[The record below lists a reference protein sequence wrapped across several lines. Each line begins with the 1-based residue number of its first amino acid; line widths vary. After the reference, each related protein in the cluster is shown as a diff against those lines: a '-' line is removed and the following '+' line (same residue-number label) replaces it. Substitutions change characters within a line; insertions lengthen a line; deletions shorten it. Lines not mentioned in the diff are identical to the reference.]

1 VRGGDADRRTSER
14 ARKAPDHRGA
24 ANGERTKGL
33 LAPEGEREGARGE
46 LYPRRSAMMR
56 GVTVGTDGA
65 CQPNPGRGGWAA
77 VVVQGGTVLRELTG
91 HFRWTTNN
99 RMELRAAIAALEA
112 LPEGSEVEVLSD
124 SQYVVHGATA
134 WSLKWE
140 RNGWRKTP
148 NAREEVMNAD
158 LWRRLRAAM
167 ARHRVASFTWVK
179 GHAGHPLNERCNA
192 LAEVI
197 ASGASVVPEEE
208 DAAYTGGPR

>member
-99 RMELRAAIAALEA
+99 RMELMAVIAALES
-112 LPEGSEVEVLSD
+112 LPGGSEVEVLSD
-124 SQYVVHGATA
+124 SQYVVKGATT

-140 RNGWRKTP
+140 SLGWRKSIH
-148 NAREEVMNAD
+148 AQEEVPNVD
-158 LWRRLRAAM
+158 LWRRLRSAAQ
-167 ARHRVASFTWVK
+167 RHKATFTWVRGHT
-179 GHAGHPLNERCNA
+179 GHALNERCNA